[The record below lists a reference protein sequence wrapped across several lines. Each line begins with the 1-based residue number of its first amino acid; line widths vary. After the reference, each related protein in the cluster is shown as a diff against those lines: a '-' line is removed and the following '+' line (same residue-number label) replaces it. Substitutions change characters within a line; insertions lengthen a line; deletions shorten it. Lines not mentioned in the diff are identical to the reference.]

1 MVVILANSIK
11 QSVLRKDFFSTPV
24 LGPPL
29 KLFTNDFFLF
39 HLHFNCVTLYDGVN
53 KSDRERPRL
62 NLAIARMTAKIA
74 YWILHFS
81 K

>member
-29 KLFTNDFFLF
+29 KLFTQDEKKIFRLLLRCTIIIIKIVLTQDLF
-39 HLHFNCVTLYDGVN
+39 
-53 KSDRERPRL
+53 KSAPGSVV
-62 NLAIARMTAKIA
+62 ATPCPTTSPQI
-74 YWILHFS
+74 
-81 K
+81 